1 MFRQEQN
8 TSFSAIFPA
17 VFLLIFL
24 PFLCRVRRKRSRD
37 LTYCGCR
44 EKDICE
50 WRFKNMFSNVL
61 FEKLLW
67 TFMPDL
73 LRKLDECGTFQM
85 SIIRRKMHHY
95 YFCRRRRLPYCTAG
109 CTVPKVHWI
118 GRGACWLHDRFLTQ
132 GSRRPRMDHTR
143 GPAAGI
149 GRIRA

>member
-1 MFRQEQN
+1 MPPFSQN
-8 TSFSAIFPA
+8 FITFQKIKNINHYSSKRHVQARAKHIVFGHFSA

-24 PFLCRVRRKRSRD
+24 PFLCRVRRKHSRD

-118 GRGACWLHDRFLTQ
+118 GRGAC
-132 GSRRPRMDHTR
+132 
-143 GPAAGI
+143 
-149 GRIRA
+149 